1 MTSVKTAISLDAKL
15 YDEAREL
22 ARELGLSRSR
32 LFGLAIEDF
41 IQRRRNKKI
50 FDQLNAAYADG
61 PDPEESDMLQ
71 GGLRLF
77 RKVLEQESA
86 EDEQC

>member
-15 YDEAREL
+15 YGEAREL
-22 ARELGLSRSR
+22 ARELGVTRSR

-41 IQRRRNKKI
+41 IQRRRNKQI
-50 FDQLNAAYADG
+50 FDQLNSAYAGG
-61 PDPEESDMLQ
+61 PDPEECEMLQ

-86 EDEQC
+86 EDDQC